1 MSSKLPILLA
11 IAGVAYFISTASAET
26 GDIEGCMDS
35 SACNYDST
43 ATLDDNSCKYGDAC
57 DDDDDDDIYLPP
69 GDPCDNI
76 DTSQN
81 LQDVFSLP
89 MLFDDERSSNSS
101 MWGQEKCYISQ
112 ITVNQKDYVPGSQ
125 VIIGFDAQ
133 VRNKSKS
140 RCGEGWWPTYIDQTC
155 KFAPTNGSTV
165 GGNEG
170 YLKFEVSIV
179 PHGSTVAANSKTFN
193 GSSKFTVYSNESEFD
208 RAELPSPC
216 VETNECSI
224 LKDAWARYETSLTIP
239 ANVSTLGNYD
249 IIIRSGLQSDWNSR
263 KFRGIIVGNNA
274 FNVED
279 CENASGAENYETR
292 FMSNQSFMTL

>member
-1 MSSKLPILLA
+1 MSSKLPILLVV
-11 IAGVAYFISTASAET
+11 AGVIYFISTASAED
-26 GDIEGCMDS
+26 GDDVGCMDEA
-35 SACNYDST
+35 ACNYDDA
-43 ATLDDNSCKYGDAC
+43 ATVDSGDCKYGDQC
-57 DDDDDDDIYLPP
+57 DDDIYTPP

-76 DTSQN
+76 DTSQK
-81 LQDVFSLP
+81 LHTVFSNL
-89 MLFDDERSSNSS
+89 MLFDNERSSSDAPV
-101 MWGQEKCYISQ
+101 WGQEKCYISE

-140 RCGEGWWPTYIDQTC
+140 RCGEGWAWPHIDQTC

-165 GGNEG
+165 GGNDG
-170 YLKFEVSIV
+170 HLKFEVSIV
-179 PHGSTVAANSKTFN
+179 PHGSTVAANSQTFD
-193 GSSKFTVYSNESEFD
+193 GSSRFTVYSNESEFD

-216 VETNECSI
+216 VEENECSI

-263 KFRGIIVGNNA
+263 KFRGIIVANNA

>member
-1 MSSKLPILLA
+1 MSSKLPILLVV
-11 IAGVAYFISTASAET
+11 AGVIYFISTASAED
-26 GDIEGCMDS
+26 GDDVGCMDEA
-35 SACNYDST
+35 ACNYDDT
-43 ATLDDNSCKYGDAC
+43 ATVDSGDCKYGDQC
-57 DDDDDDDIYLPP
+57 DDDDSYTPP

-140 RCGEGWWPTYIDQTC
+140 RCGIGFYFSKTC

-165 GGNEG
+165 GNNEG
-170 YLKFEVSIV
+170 HLKFEVSIV
-179 PHGSTVAANSKTFN
+179 PHGSTVAANSQAFD
-193 GSSKFTVYSNESEFD
+193 GHSRFTVYSNESEFD

-216 VETNECSI
+216 SGANVCSI
-224 LKDAWARYETSLTIP
+224 LKDQWARYETSLTIP

-263 KFRGIIVGNNA
+263 KFRGIIVANNA